1 MWAWYVI
8 ICTVSYHIIISRR
21 SNLIYL
27 LLLDSIR
34 QALSTSD
41 LRRRTLLLPPTR
53 PEPRRTHRIA
63 CHLCTAMTA
72 SRNIDTDAEWPQH
85 HCRSSDNRFWHI
97 GVGTSKL
104 MLSCHQII
112 AILHHM
118 SPCCRYAIWWRGRRW
133 RYFKCGV
140 NINQEMAAV
149 ASDEEAEG
157 KSVPLIP
164 TILLLLYPHVKW
176 LPLTCLV
183 APSLLISGKAK
194 VSYILT
200 NLIYHVLSLTSL
212 SSIVP
217 LLNV

>member
-1 MWAWYVI
+1 
-8 ICTVSYHIIISRR
+8 
-21 SNLIYL
+21 
-27 LLLDSIR
+27 
-34 QALSTSD
+34 
-41 LRRRTLLLPPTR
+41 
-53 PEPRRTHRIA
+53 
-63 CHLCTAMTA
+63 
-72 SRNIDTDAEWPQH
+72 
-85 HCRSSDNRFWHI
+85 
-97 GVGTSKL
+97 
-104 MLSCHQII
+104 
-112 AILHHM
+112 
-118 SPCCRYAIWWRGRRW
+118 
-133 RYFKCGV
+133 
-140 NINQEMAAV
+140 MAAV

-157 KSVPLIP
+157 KSVSLIP